1 MKIKIIGMA
10 VACLLSLTSIT
21 TAQEKPADKSSAST
35 SVLEAKVRKV
45 WEDFKT
51 KNKASLG
58 AALADNFRMFEE
70 GTSGFGDKKIDLASV
85 DELELI
91 SYTLKDFTV
100 KSLGPRAALVT
111 YVAHY
116 ESKSGGQVA
125 KADSVF
131 GEVWTREGNDW
142 KALYLQ
148 ETYIQGAA
156 GK

>member
-1 MKIKIIGMA
+1 MKILGMA
-10 VACLLSLTSIT
+10 VACLLSLTSIA
-21 TAQEKPADKSSAST
+21 TAQEKAEKST
-35 SVLEAKVRKV
+35 STASILEAKVRKV

-58 AALADNFRMFEE
+58 AALADDFRLFEE
-70 GTSGFGDKKIDLASV
+70 GTSGFGDKKTDLATV
-85 DELELI
+85 DELELV

-116 ESKSGGQVA
+116 ESKSGGQIA

-131 GEVWTREGNDW
+131 GEVWTHEGNDW

-148 ETYIQGAA
+148 ETYMQGTTV
-156 GK
+156 K

>member
-1 MKIKIIGMA
+1 MKIIVMA
-10 VACLLSLTSIT
+10 VACSLLLPTVAA
-21 TAQEKPADKSSAST
+21 AQEKQATKSIAIAPA
-35 SVLEAKVRKV
+35 LEAKVRKV

-51 KNKASLG
+51 KNKASLA
-58 AALADNFRMFEE
+58 AALADDFRMFEE
-70 GTSGFGDKKIDLASV
+70 GTSGFGDNKTDIASV

-111 YVAHY
+111 YRAHY

-148 ETYIQGAA
+148 ETYIQGTAA
-156 GK
+156 K